1 MSLPRPL
8 VLLLLLP
15 FTAYSLWVL
24 ETVGYLGLLKAHM
37 HPAGI
42 QVFTDLVLMGVLVM
56 VWMWRDAQASGRTVW
71 PYLLLTLTLGSIG
84 ALLYLLLAPA
94 NSADAAKR
102 APVHG

>member
-24 ETVGYLGLLKAHM
+24 QTVGYFGLLKAHM

-71 PYLLLTLTLGSIG
+71 PYLLMTLTLGSIG
-84 ALLYLLLAPA
+84 ALLYLLLAPTTSSRPA
-94 NSADAAKR
+94 SR

>member
-15 FTAYSLWVL
+15 FAAYSLWVL
-24 ETVGYLGLLKAHM
+24 ETVGYVGLLKAHL

-94 NSADAAKR
+94 TSANAPRR

>member
-1 MSLPRPL
+1 
-8 VLLLLLP
+8 
-15 FTAYSLWVL
+15 
-24 ETVGYLGLLKAHM
+24 
-37 HPAGI
+37 
-42 QVFTDLVLMGVLVM
+42 M

-94 NSADAAKR
+94 TSANAPRR